1 MAGSRQKRRLSTRF
15 TAKEVLGG
23 FGALLLTSDSDW
35 ALALVDWLEA
45 LHGIVAVGAGL
56 EVAELVED
64 QAEQFLDELE
74 DEFGFLDDAR
84 DGAGNALD
92 AMEDWGGR
100 AKDTVEN
107 LF

>member
-1 MAGSRQKRRLSTRF
+1 VTGRWPWWTGSKRCTALSLSAR
-15 TAKEVLGG
+15 
-23 FGALLLTSDSDW
+23 
-35 ALALVDWLEA
+35 
-45 LHGIVAVGAGL
+45 GL

-74 DEFGFLDDAR
+74 DEFGFLDNAR